1 MNEQLNV
8 VCGADIHQRFLVATI
23 LCRDGR
29 KWTKRFLMN
38 VNGLLDFKAWLMSYG
53 CQKVAV
59 ESTGRFW
66 IPVHMILEGTVDVI
80 AANAYKIKHTTKKK
94 TDLKDSEWLAE
105 LCLNDMIEPSR
116 IFPKEDRELR
126 NLTRAR
132 EAYIRDL
139 SKEKSRVHHVLESC
153 SIKLSSVISDVF
165 GKSGM
170 HILNGLMNGVSIEDI
185 LKGIPDKRVRDKK
198 AEELREA
205 LMGKLEVSAIILI
218 RQSLQ
223 IINQFNMRIE
233 ELDQEIRSRIA
244 SKPMDLKIA
253 MSIPGIGI
261 VSAYTILAEIGNY
274 LDFKTPEQLAM
285 WAGIVPSVYQSADK
299 LITGSITKQGSKH
312 LRWILVQVAHAISHK
327 KGGKLK
333 KFFLKI
339 RAKKGHLVAIVALA
353 RKVLCILYHLLVNQ
367 EMYEEDGLAARKDA
381 LILKK
386 TDRQIPPIEEMIRY
400 VVQAGYEV
408 KKIKPGVGE

>member
-1 MNEQLNV
+1 MTDQLNI
-8 VCGADIHQRFLVATI
+8 VCGADIHQRFLIATI

-29 KWTKRFLMN
+29 MWTNRFLMN
-38 VNGLLDFKAWLMSYG
+38 INGLLTFKDWLMSYG

-66 IPVHMILEGTVDVI
+66 VPIHMVLEGTVDVI
-80 AANAYKIKHTTKKK
+80 VANAYKIKHTTKKK

-132 EAYIRDL
+132 EAYVRDL
-139 SKEKSRVHHVLESC
+139 SKEKSRVHHILESC
-153 SIKLSSVISDVF
+153 SIKLASVISDIF

-170 HILNGLMNGVSIEDI
+170 YILNGLLSGTSIEVV
-185 LKGIPDKRVRDKK
+185 LKGIPDKRVREKK

-205 LMGKLEVSAIILI
+205 LMGKLEVSDIFLI

-223 IINQFNMRIE
+223 IITQLKIRIE
-233 ELDQEIRSRIA
+233 ELDVEIRSRIA
-244 SKPMDLKIA
+244 SRPMDLKIA

-274 LDFKTPEQLAM
+274 MDFKKPEQLAM

-299 LITGSITKQGSKH
+299 LITGGITKQGSKH
-312 LRWILVQVAHAISHK
+312 LRWILVQVAHAITHK

-339 RAKKGHLVAIVALA
+339 RAKKGYLVAIVALA
-353 RKVLCILYHLLVNQ
+353 RKVLCILHHLLVNQ
-367 EMYEEDGLAARKDA
+367 ELYEEEGEAVQKDT
-381 LILKK
+381 LILKNDQK
-386 TDRQIPPIEEMIRY
+386 VPPIEDMIRY
-400 VVQAGYEV
+400 IVQAGYEV
-408 KKIKPGVGE
+408 KKIKSEVGG

>member
-66 IPVHMILEGTVDVI
+66 IPVHMILDGTVDVI
-80 AANAYKIKHTTKKK
+80 VANAYKIKHTTKKK

-170 HILNGLMNGVSIEDI
+170 HIQKWLNERGKHRGYTQRHTRQ
-185 LKGIPDKRVRDKK
+185 KG
-198 AEELREA
+198 
-205 LMGKLEVSAIILI
+205 
-218 RQSLQ
+218 
-223 IINQFNMRIE
+223 
-233 ELDQEIRSRIA
+233 
-244 SKPMDLKIA
+244 
-253 MSIPGIGI
+253 PG
-261 VSAYTILAEIGNY
+261 
-274 LDFKTPEQLAM
+274 
-285 WAGIVPSVYQSADK
+285 
-299 LITGSITKQGSKH
+299 
-312 LRWILVQVAHAISHK
+312 
-327 KGGKLK
+327 
-333 KFFLKI
+333 
-339 RAKKGHLVAIVALA
+339 
-353 RKVLCILYHLLVNQ
+353 
-367 EMYEEDGLAARKDA
+367 
-381 LILKK
+381 
-386 TDRQIPPIEEMIRY
+386 
-400 VVQAGYEV
+400 
-408 KKIKPGVGE
+408 